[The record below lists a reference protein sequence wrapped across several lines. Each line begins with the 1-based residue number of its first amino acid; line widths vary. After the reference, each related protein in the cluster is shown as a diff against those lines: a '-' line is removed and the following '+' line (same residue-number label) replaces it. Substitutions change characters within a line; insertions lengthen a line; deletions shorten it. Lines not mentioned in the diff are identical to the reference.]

1 MTRLA
6 VSARPRIA
14 ALIAVL
20 IAALPGGVALA
31 QATLTAKAP
40 DLVPIPSRMLQGTV
54 SVRNAG
60 AAAAGPSIVTVVC
73 KKLGG
78 GACAESPAMARFTNP
93 AYPDAIVV
101 AVPALTV
108 GKVYNFKLPFWG
120 ALVWPAGKFRFTVRA
135 DAGGTIAETNE
146 GNNKKSAV
154 MTKP

>member
-60 AAAAGPSIVTVVC
+60 AAVAGPSIVTVVC
-73 KKLGG
+73 KKLDG
-78 GACAESPAMARFTNP
+78 GACAESRQWRGSRTRPIQMRLSWRF
-93 AYPDAIVV
+93 
-101 AVPALTV
+101 
-108 GKVYNFKLPFWG
+108 
-120 ALVWPAGKFRFTVRA
+120 RR
-135 DAGGTIAETNE
+135 
-146 GNNKKSAV
+146 
-154 MTKP
+154 